1 MSKKGN
7 NVIGILVII
16 LIILTIGGFF
26 AYYNIKNGETK
37 GYFKKEEVSV
47 AQPLYDKIMALN
59 EEEYPKTPEEVVILF
74 TDVSKLIYGDK
85 IKDMSIVSSILEKQR
100 LLLSNDLVD
109 TNSLQEQTEN
119 VLAIIENLNANKVKI
134 TSIDVKPTVYDQK
147 NNSKSYVK
155 VDTKDSLFQ
164 TYYQIYYLELEGD
177 KWKITGWY
185 NTDENYNVI

>member
-7 NVIGILVII
+7 NIIGILVII
-16 LIILTIGGFF
+16 LIIFTIGGFF

-74 TDVSKLIYGDK
+74 TDVSKLLYGDK

-100 LLLSNDLVD
+100 LLLSNNLVD

-147 NNSKSYVK
+147 NNSKAYVK

-164 TYYQIYYLELEGD
+164 TYYQIYYLELEED